1 MKPDMDEHGTRND
14 SDARTRF
21 GSCLEHGCAHA
32 ADHARWSRRDFLAGM
47 GLAAGATVML
57 GATPVHT
64 LARSSLLEELQH
76 VSSDRILV
84 LLQLLGGNDGLNTI
98 VPVEDAAYYRARP
111 RIAIP
116 KHSALP
122 LTNMLSL
129 HPALRA
135 VKGMYDEGQMAIVQ
149 SVGYPGA
156 NLSHFRSTDIWQSAS
171 NADAEDTTGWTGRHL
186 ERAYETFGTMPTP
199 YPLAVQIGGL
209 SPMLFQGNTEYMG
222 MSVSNP
228 LVFQRLVRTGRL
240 YDESNIPNTVSGNE
254 IAYVR
259 RVANDAVRYG
269 LAFQEAATRGRN
281 QANYPDQNQNRL
293 AYRLSLVAR
302 LIKGNL
308 GTRVYHVGLNGFDTH
323 GSQGGV
329 SGNHARLLRYVAEA
343 VQAFYAD
350 LAAVGR
356 GPEVL
361 VMTFSEFGRRVEQN
375 GSGGTDHGAA
385 APLFLFGP
393 GVQGG
398 LFGQSP
404 SLTDLDRH
412 GNLKHGTDFRAVYAS
427 ILQHWFGFHATTSAS
442 VLGASF
448 NPLDLVR
455 DPADPIGP
463 TSTEPDDAPG
473 TFVLQQNYPNPFRSG
488 TSITYTVEQMGPV
501 RLQVYDVQGRHVQTL
516 VEGIR
521 QNGSHSV
528 SFEAQGLPNGVYFYR
543 LESGGHIR
551 SRQMTLLR

>member
-1 MKPDMDEHGTRND
+1 
-14 SDARTRF
+14 
-21 GSCLEHGCAHA
+21 
-32 ADHARWSRRDFLAGM
+32 
-47 GLAAGATVML
+47 ML
-57 GATPVHT
+57 GATPVHA

-116 KHSALP
+116 KNATLP
-122 LTNMLSL
+122 LTNMLGL
-129 HPALRA
+129 HPALQA
-135 VKGMYDEGQMAIVQ
+135 VKSMYEEGQMAVVQ

-156 NLSHFRSTDIWQSAS
+156 NLSHFRSTDIWLSAS
-171 NADAEDTTGWTGRHL
+171 NADVQDETGWTGRYL
-186 ERAYETFGTMPTP
+186 ERAHETFGAMPTT

-209 SPMLFQGNTEYMG
+209 SAMLFQGNTEYMG

-228 LVFQRLVRTGRL
+228 RVFQRLVRTGRL
-240 YDESNIPNTVSGNE
+240 YDEVNIPDSVSGNE

-259 RVANDAVRYG
+259 RVANDAFRYG
-269 LAFQEAATRGRN
+269 QAIQEAATTGRN
-281 QANYPDQNQNRL
+281 QVNYPDQNQNRL

-308 GTRVYHVGLNGFDTH
+308 GTRVYHVGLGGFDTH
-323 GSQGGV
+323 GSQGGLT
-329 SGNHARLLRYVAEA
+329 GTHARLLRYVAEA
-343 VQAFYAD
+343 VRAFYAD
-350 LAAVGR
+350 LAAAGR

-375 GSGGTDHGAA
+375 GSNGTDHGAA

-398 LFGQSP
+398 LFGNTP
-404 SLTDLDRH
+404 SLSDLDRH

-427 ILQHWFGFHATTSAS
+427 ILQHWFGFHATTCAS

-448 NPLDLVR
+448 DPLDLVR

-463 TSTEPDDAPG
+463 TSADPG
-473 TFVLQQNYPNPFRSG
+473 AALDTFVLQQNYPNPFRTG

-516 VEGIR
+516 VDGVR
-521 QNGSHSV
+521 QGGSHTV
-528 SFEAQGLPNGVYFYR
+528 SFEARGLPNGVYFYR